1 MEQEG
6 YECHPNENYM
16 NIPIDPDNKPY
27 SNYRSLAFIIEG
39 SCKVINAK
47 DNYLVHE
54 LRFGEHFGAS
64 DLL

>member
-1 MEQEG
+1 M
-6 YECHPNENYM
+6 
-16 NIPIDPDNKPY
+16 PILESCPPKIYNKPY